1 MISLKG
7 KDILHGNQ
15 FSKKDI
21 DGIIKIASHFEKEL
35 KKKDSLTLLKG
46 KILATLFFEPILM
59 GLLRSHPILRR
70 NSRKRTL

>member
-21 DGIIKIASHFEKEL
+21 DGIIKIASNFEKEL

-46 KILATLFFEPILM
+46 KDFSDSFL
-59 GLLRSHPILRR
+59 
-70 NSRKRTL
+70 